1 MISVRIHFRELPEL
15 IRTKSRTSVLINT
28 WNAGGLLGWSSLA
41 SCGQSMPTCHRDNAY
56 KCKVWYAY
64 ISTDKGWLNSFEMP
78 TAILSVGECVDEI
91 ILLTIVHCAWISV
104 MQNSDPKSE
113 VLSGLFTKKK
123 DQAKAWFTIPDKQ
136 TSQTTWWINH
146 WQTNLVW
153 STSGKNHALLY
164 LKLLVLIE
172 SQK

>member
-1 MISVRIHFRELPEL
+1 
-15 IRTKSRTSVLINT
+15 
-28 WNAGGLLGWSSLA
+28 
-41 SCGQSMPTCHRDNAY
+41 
-56 KCKVWYAY
+56 
-64 ISTDKGWLNSFEMP
+64 MP

-136 TSQTTWWINH
+136 TSQTTW
-146 WQTNLVW
+146 
-153 STSGKNHALLY
+153 
-164 LKLLVLIE
+164 
-172 SQK
+172 